1 MYELLIGVIF
11 PSIILLIY
19 WDEFGNLLYRKF
31 HDRRNIRNH
40 VNTPVTNCKSFT
52 VSPFRENPNKF
63 QETYKE

>member
-1 MYELLIGVIF
+1 MYELLITVIF

-40 VNTPVTNCKSFT
+40 VNMMNYELQIIYGLAIS
-52 VSPFRENPNKF
+52 RES
-63 QETYKE
+63 